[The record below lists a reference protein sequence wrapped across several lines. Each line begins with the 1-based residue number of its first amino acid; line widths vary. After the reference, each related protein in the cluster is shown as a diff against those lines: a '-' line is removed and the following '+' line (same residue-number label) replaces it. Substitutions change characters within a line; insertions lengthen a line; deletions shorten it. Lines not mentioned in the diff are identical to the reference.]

1 MPASSNLVEWT
12 SEGHRYVKY
21 PYCASPINHGSNK
34 KTFTQLERHL
44 NKKCKEY
51 ANCPGLTFDW
61 KLGSPFSTYPFGI
74 HAEHSTSNPG
84 YNFVT
89 ANERVSTVTTRSLSC
104 MISLLG
110 QELFCSSHVP
120 RFQIPR
126 SFTVATRTSST
137 VTSDSLFS

>member
-1 MPASSNLVEWT
+1 
-12 SEGHRYVKY
+12 
-21 PYCASPINHGSNK
+21 PINHGSNK

-51 ANCPGLTFDW
+51 ANSHSSSPKPSPSPLPASAPIARLCPSLTFDC
-61 KLGSPFSTYPFGI
+61 
-74 HAEHSTSNPG
+74 NPG

-89 ANERVSTVTTRSLSC
+89 ANECASTVTTRSCSC
-104 MISLLG
+104 MVSLLW
-110 QELFCSSHVP
+110 QELFYSSHAP

-126 SFTVATRTSST
+126 SFTVTTRTSST

>member
-1 MPASSNLVEWT
+1 
-12 SEGHRYVKY
+12 
-21 PYCASPINHGSNK
+21 INHGSN

-51 ANCPGLTFDW
+51 ANSHSSRPKPSPSPLPASAPIARLCPGLTFDW

-89 ANERVSTVTTRSLSC
+89 ANKCVSTVTTRSLSC

-137 VTSDSLFS
+137 VT